1 MAILTLDEIRNLDKT
16 GFVVDAGGGLVPFL
30 NPVRGFFRV
39 NGGDDWNVESIGGFS
54 VPSFLDFNDI
64 PYNHQAKYSLYNV
77 RGKWYVSQGANAFAS
92 EDSVPAN
99 TAPHQGPTPFH
110 DRVNFGEISLQH
122 DFYPQVPSSWCEDHD
137 DYLFLA
143 YHPFRRAFYKVTFAD
158 LICALGTDIS
168 VAGFNVDVQMPPL
181 PGVGEP
187 ADLNGDGQVSVAD
200 ILELLGAFGSES
212 EPGTAFAAVHR
223 DAVDPY
229 NTGVSDAPNST
240 SLPIGTYST
249 TTSFEGNLIAQDWLG
264 DGGFSVPNQID
275 IWDDI
280 YADNADFAFFDTDV
294 DILTATAFNAYAQI
308 SVVKVAPG
316 DDYEIDHIKFDDPNF
331 ATNVQVDGQPA
342 ANNTTVTGKKPVINF
357 SVDFEREYD
366 KDSLLLFGVKVQH
379 IKTDGTVENYYM
391 SQSRLVP
398 IGAGTSGTVQSF
410 FETAGVYLQSPLNDA
425 NRFKTTINTQEW
437 RVFVAVKPY
446 GSPTAPA
453 PVNTN
458 ITPGPNDPNIIS
470 SKFTSLKVSGIFV
483 DELGNVNP

>member
-39 NGGDDWNVESIGGFS
+39 NGADDWNVESIGGFS

-77 RGKWYVSQGANAFAS
+77 RGKWYVSQGANTFAS
-92 EDSVPAN
+92 EDAVPV
-99 TAPHQGPTPFH
+99 TSPPHQGPTPFH

-122 DFYPQVPSSWCEDHD
+122 DFYPQVPDSWCGDHD

-181 PGVGEP
+181 PGVAEP

-200 ILELLGAFGSES
+200 LLELLTAFGSES
-212 EPGTAFAAVHR
+212 EPTNAFAAVHR

-229 NTGVSDAPNST
+229 NTGAADAPNST
-240 SLPIGTYST
+240 SLPVGTYSS
-249 TTSFEGNLIAQDWLG
+249 TTSFEGNLIAQDWL
-264 DGGFSVPNQID
+264 DGVGFLVAGQID

-280 YADNADFAFFDTDV
+280 YDSNNDFAYFDTDV

-316 DDYEIDHIKFDDPNF
+316 DDYEIDHIEFDDPNF
-331 ATNVQVDGQPA
+331 ANNVQVDGQPA
-342 ANNTTVTGKKPVINF
+342 ANNTTVTGKEPIINF
-357 SVDFEREYD
+357 SVDWEREYD
-366 KDSLLLFGVKVQH
+366 KKDYLLFGVKVQH

-391 SQSRLVP
+391 SQHRTIGL
-398 IGAGTSGTVQSF
+398 GAGTSGTIGSF
-410 FETAGVYLQSPLNDA
+410 FENSGLYKQSPLNNE
-425 NRFKTTINTQEW
+425 NRFRTTVNTQEW

-446 GSPTAPA
+446 GSPNAPA
-453 PVNTN
+453 SNAGN
-458 ITPGPNDPNIIS
+458 ITPGPNDPNVIS
-470 SKFTSLKVSGIFV
+470 SKFTSLKVSGINI
-483 DELGNVNP
+483 DNIGTVNP

>member
-16 GFVVDAGGGLVPFL
+16 GYVVDAGGGLVSNL
-30 NPVRGFFRV
+30 NPIRGFFRV
-39 NGGDDWNVESIGGFS
+39 RPSTNWTNETIGGFNVNS
-54 VPSFLDFNDI
+54 YLDFNEI
-64 PYNHQAKYSLYNV
+64 PYNHQAQYSLYNV
-77 RGKWYVSQGANAFAS
+77 RGRWYVSQGSQTYAS
-92 EDSVPAN
+92 EDVVPAN
-99 TAPHQGPTPFH
+99 IPPHQGPTPFH

-122 DFYPQVPSSWCEDHD
+122 DLYSALPNSWCEDHD

-158 LICALGTDIS
+158 LICALGTEIS
-168 VAGFNVDVQMPPL
+168 TAGFNVDVQMPPL
-181 PGVGEP
+181 PSSGLP
-187 ADLNGDGQVSVAD
+187 ADLNGDGAVSVAD
-200 ILELLGAFGSES
+200 VLDLLQAFGQES
-212 EPGTAFAAVHR
+212 EPATAFAAVHR

-229 NTGVSDAPNST
+229 NTGTSDAPNST

-249 TTSFEGNLIAQDWLG
+249 TSSFAGNIIAQDWLG
-264 DGGFSVPNQID
+264 DGGFTVPNQIN
-275 IWDDI
+275 IWEDI
-280 YADNADFAFFDTDV
+280 YADNADFAYFDTDV

-308 SVVKVAPG
+308 SVVKVSPG

-331 ATNVQVDGQPA
+331 ANNVQVDGESAQ
-342 ANNTTVTGKKPVINF
+342 NNTTVTNKKPIINF
-357 SVDFEREYD
+357 SVDWEREYD

-379 IKTDGTVENYYM
+379 IRIDGTVENYYM

-398 IGAGTSGTVQSF
+398 IGAGTSGTISSF
-410 FETAGVYLQSPLNDA
+410 FETGGLYSQAPLNA
-425 NRFKTTINTQEW
+425 ENRFTTTINTQEW

-458 ITPGPNDPNIIS
+458 ITPGPNDPTIIS

-483 DELGNVNP
+483 DQLGNVNP

>member
-39 NGGDDWNVESIGGFS
+39 NPGDDWNVQSIGGFS
-54 VPSFLDFNDI
+54 VPSFLDFDDI

-77 RGKWYVSQGANAFAS
+77 RGRWYVSQGANAFAS
-92 EDSVPAN
+92 EDAVPADA
-99 TAPHQGPTPFH
+99 APHQGPTPFH
-110 DRVNFGEISLQH
+110 VRVNFGEISLQH
-122 DFYPQVPSSWCEDHD
+122 DFYPQVPNSWCEDHD

-187 ADLNGDGQVSVAD
+187 ADLNGDGQVSIAD
-200 ILELLGAFGSES
+200 VLELLTAFGSDS
-212 EPGTAFAAVHR
+212 QPGIAFAAVHKN
-223 DAVDPY
+223 AVDPY
-229 NTGVSDAPNST
+229 NTGTSDEPNST
-240 SLPIGTYST
+240 SLPVGTYSS

-264 DGGFSVPNQID
+264 DGAFSNAFLID
-275 IWDDI
+275 NFEEIFDV
-280 YADNADFAFFDTDV
+280 NADFAYFDTDV

-331 ATNVQVDGQPA
+331 ATNVQVNGQPA
-342 ANNTTVTGKKPVINF
+342 ANNTTVTGKEP
-357 SVDFEREYD
+357 SVDITVDWEREYD
-366 KDSLLLFGVKVQH
+366 KDSYLLIGAKVQH

-391 SQSRLVP
+391 CDSTLVGL
-398 IGAGTSGTVQSF
+398 GAGTSGTVSAF
-410 FETAGVYLQSPLNDA
+410 FELDGLYSSSPLTDE

-453 PVNTN
+453 PVSGNT
-458 ITPGPNDPNIIS
+458 TPGPNDPSVIS
-470 SKFTSLKVSGIFV
+470 SKFTSVKVSGVFIG
-483 DELGNVNP
+483 DLGNVNP